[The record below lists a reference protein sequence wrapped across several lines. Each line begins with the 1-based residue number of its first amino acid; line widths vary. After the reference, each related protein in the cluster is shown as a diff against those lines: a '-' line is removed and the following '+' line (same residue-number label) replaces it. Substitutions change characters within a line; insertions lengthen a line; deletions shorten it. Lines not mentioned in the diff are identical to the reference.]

1 MDNILIIS
9 NLILWVFVIGLALM
23 VLALARQ
30 IGVLYERVAPA
41 GALMINKSLESGSTA
56 PRVEVND
63 LNTGEPQVIGSPGE
77 RSTLLFFLSPGCPV
91 CKTLL
96 PMLKSVK
103 AAESD
108 WLDVVFA
115 SDGRAEEHRDFIQQQ
130 RLTGEVY
137 VLSEDLG
144 KQYGIAKL
152 PYAVLIDQQGM
163 IASLGLVNSREHFES
178 LFESMER
185 KVPSLQ
191 AYLEQEG
198 LPQGGLPQD
207 SLPHQVSTYM
217 PPAAQQG

>member
-1 MDNILIIS
+1 MDNVLIIS

-41 GALMINKSLESGSTA
+41 GALMINKILETGVTA
-56 PRVEVND
+56 PKVEVRD
-63 LNTGEPQVIGSPGE
+63 LNTGEALTIGAGNQ
-77 RSTLLFFLSPGCPV
+77 RSQLVFFLSPGCPV

-103 AAESD
+103 AAESE
-108 WLDVVFA
+108 WLDIVFA
-115 SDGRAEEHRDFIQQQ
+115 SDGSLDEHQEFIQQQ
-130 RLTGEVY
+130 GLSDEVY
-137 VLSEDLG
+137 VSSESLG
-144 KQYGIAKL
+144 KQYGISKL
-152 PYAVLIDQQGM
+152 PYAVLIDQEGV

-191 AYLEQEG
+191 AYLEQV
-198 LPQGGLPQD
+198 
-207 SLPHQVSTYM
+207 SLPQVSTYS
-217 PPAAQQG
+217 PTPTAPQQG

>member
-56 PRVEVND
+56 PRVEVHD
-63 LNTGEPQVIGSPGE
+63 LNTGKPRVIGTPAE
-77 RSTLLFFLSPGCPV
+77 RSTLVFFLSPGCPV

-103 AAESD
+103 TAESD

-115 SDGRAEEHRDFIQQQ
+115 SDGRLEEHREFIQQQ
-130 RLTGEVY
+130 GLSGEVY
-137 VLSEDLG
+137 ISSEDLG
-144 KQYGIAKL
+144 KQYGISKL
-152 PYAVLIDQQGM
+152 PYAVLIDQEGM

-185 KVPSLQ
+185 GVPSLQ
-191 AYLEQEG
+191 AYMAQAQAPVTFD
-198 LPQGGLPQD
+198 PQQ
-207 SLPHQVSTYM
+207 
-217 PPAAQQG
+217 A

>member
-1 MDNILIIS
+1 MDNFLIVS
-9 NLILWVFVIGLALM
+9 NLVLWVFVIGLALL

-41 GALMINKSLESGSTA
+41 GALMINQTLESGATA
-56 PRVEVND
+56 PQVKVQD
-63 LNTGEPQVIGSPGE
+63 LNSGQTLTIGAKSP
-77 RSTLLFFLSPGCPV
+77 RSQLVFFLSPSCPV

-108 WLDVVFA
+108 WLDIIFA
-115 SDGRAEEHRDFIQQQ
+115 SDGDLDAHREFIQQHG
-130 RLTGEVY
+130 LASEAY
-137 VLSEDLG
+137 VSSETLG
-144 KQYGIAKL
+144 KRYGISKL
-152 PYAVLIDQQGM
+152 PYAVLIDEDGV

-191 AYLEQEG
+191 AYLEQ
-198 LPQGGLPQD
+198 
-207 SLPHQVSTYM
+207 VSTYT
-217 PPAAQQG
+217 PSAPRQG

>member
-1 MDNILIIS
+1 MDNVLIIS
-9 NLILWVFVIGLALM
+9 NLILWAFVIGLALL

-41 GALMINKSLESGSTA
+41 GALMINQALESGAVA
-56 PRVEVND
+56 PRVEVQD
-63 LNTGEPQVIGSPGE
+63 LNTGKTWMIGAESQ
-77 RSTLLFFLSPGCPV
+77 RSQLIFFLSPSCPV

-108 WLDVVFA
+108 WLDIILA
-115 SDGRAEEHRDFIQQQ
+115 SDGNLDEHRKLIQQQ
-130 RLTGEVY
+130 GLSGEVY
-137 VLSEDLG
+137 VSSETLG
-144 KQYGIAKL
+144 KQYGISKL
-152 PYAVLIDQQGM
+152 PYAVLIDQDGV

-191 AYLEQEG
+191 AYLEQ
-198 LPQGGLPQD
+198 
-207 SLPHQVSTYM
+207 VSTYT
-217 PPAAQQG
+217 PSAPQQG

>member
-1 MDNILIIS
+1 MDNVLIIS

-56 PRVEVND
+56 PRVEVHD
-63 LNTGEPQVIGSPGE
+63 INTGKAQVIGAPGE
-77 RSTLLFFLSPGCPV
+77 RSTLVFFLSPGCPV

-115 SDGRAEEHRDFIQQQ
+115 SDGTLEEHREFIQQHG
-130 RLTGEVY
+130 LTGQAY
-137 VLSEDLG
+137 ISSEDLG
-144 KQYGIAKL
+144 KQYGISKL
-152 PYAVLIDQQGM
+152 PYAVLIDPQGI

-185 KVPSLQ
+185 KIPSLQ
-191 AYLEQEG
+191 AYLEQD
-198 LPQGGLPQD
+198 GLPQD
-207 SLPHQVSTYM
+207 GRPEVSMYT
-217 PPAAQQG
+217 PPAPQQG